1 MFGLGKKKL
10 KLITHDGPFH
20 VDDVFSTALL
30 SMILKKE
37 GKVFEII
44 RTRDQNIIETGDYV
58 YDVGGVYD
66 EANNRFDHHQEEG
79 AGAHANGIPYSSL
92 GLVWKKF
99 GEQVAGG
106 KREFEIIEKKLIEPV
121 DGPDNGVSLVE
132 PKFDVF
138 PYTLQRVFESLM
150 KPTWEENVEQ
160 YDIYFNKCVELA
172 KEILE
177 REIKHAQAK
186 VKAVS
191 LVAACYEKA
200 EDKRVIVFDGYYP
213 LGDFFD
219 SKPETLFVISQRRHD
234 GLWSLMTLRIN
245 SPETFVNR
253 KDLPK
258 SWAGLRDEEL
268 QKVSGVSDA
277 TFCHR
282 KLFLAVAR
290 SKEGAMKLAQIALES

>member
-1 MFGLGKKKL
+1 MFGFGKKKL
-10 KLITHDGPFH
+10 KLVTHDGPFH
-20 VDDVFSTALL
+20 LDDVFSTALL

-37 GKVFEII
+37 GKPFEVI
-44 RTRDQNIIETGDYV
+44 RTRDQKIIETGDYV

-66 EANNRFDHHQEEG
+66 EAGNRFDHHQEEG
-79 AGAHANGIPYSSL
+79 AGTHANGIPYSSL

-106 KREFEIIEKKLIEPV
+106 KREFEIIEKKLVEPI

-138 PYTLQRVFESLM
+138 PYTLQHVFESLM
-150 KPTWEENVEQ
+150 KPTWQEDVKI
-160 YDIYFNKCVELA
+160 YDIYFKKCVEWA

-177 REIKHAQAK
+177 REIKHAK
-186 VKAVS
+186 DRVKAES
-191 LVAACYEKA
+191 LVAVCYEKS
-200 EDKRVIVFDGYYP
+200 EDKRIVVLDGHYP

-234 GLWSLMTLRIN
+234 DLWSLMALRVN

-258 SWAGLRDEEL
+258 AWAGLRDEEL
-268 QKVSGVSDA
+268 EKVSGVEGA

-282 KLFLAVAR
+282 KLFLAVAKT
-290 SKEGAMKLAQIALES
+290 KEGAIKLAQIALE